1 MCLQRHL
8 TPRAERGLMKGDKL
22 PPQGLSS
29 PRGRLHR
36 QVGVWDAAKLGTS
49 VTLHR
54 DSWTAITKIPS

>member
-1 MCLQRHL
+1 
-8 TPRAERGLMKGDKL
+8 MKGDKL